1 MTAYAAIIGTKDNP
15 VYELEMG
22 PINEKLD
29 RSLNSHLNQFIV
41 HSSLD
46 IVDQLQWTSNA
57 FYMKTIDQFHEMYIS
72 AYVTPSNMRFMLLH
86 QNQSADNIKLFFQEL
101 HELYI
106 KTLMS
111 PFYQPNQ
118 PIRSQAFDLKVRS
131 IARRYL

>member
-1 MTAYAAIIGTKDNP
+1 
-15 VYELEMG
+15 
-22 PINEKLD
+22 
-29 RSLNSHLNQFIV
+29 
-41 HSSLD
+41 
-46 IVDQLQWTSNA
+46 
-57 FYMKTIDQFHEMYIS
+57 
-72 AYVTPSNMRFMLLH
+72 MLLH